1 MTSPET
7 ELMLAYLED
16 RRLDEAVD
24 YVRRGRAHENETVE
38 RLEQEWLAG
47 FRAWVASSANDALFD
62 RRSLDDIEAEMYLRR
77 MPPPF
82 ERAQHEIEALRA
94 AQDRRFRLLAHD
106 PEALMRLNRRMGT
119 AVENF
124 ARRLHDS
131 KKN

>member
-38 RLEQEWLAG
+38 HLEQEWLAG
-47 FRAWVASSANDALFD
+47 FRAWVASSANDELFN
-62 RRSLDDIEAEMYLRR
+62 RRSLDDVEAEMYLRR
-77 MPPPF
+77 IPPPF
-82 ERAQHEIEALRA
+82 ERVQHEIEALRA

-106 PEALMRLNRRMGT
+106 PDALMRLNRRMGT

>member
-38 RLEQEWLAG
+38 HLEQEWLAG
-47 FRAWVASSANDALFD
+47 FRAWVASSANDELFD

-82 ERAQHEIEALRA
+82 ERVQYEIEALRA